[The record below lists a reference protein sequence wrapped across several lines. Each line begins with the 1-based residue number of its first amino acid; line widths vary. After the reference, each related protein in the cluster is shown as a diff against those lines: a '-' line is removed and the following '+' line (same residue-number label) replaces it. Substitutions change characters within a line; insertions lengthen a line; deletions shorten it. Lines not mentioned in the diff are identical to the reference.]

1 MVCAPK
7 SPSPLSVHLYCFLV
21 GCCLHPSLAPFS
33 NALGIE
39 LWRNVQFCKIQ
50 LSLQGRGKKEII
62 GAIQSST
69 RAVWRRYRPRS
80 VFWLGNLNNM
90 CANDLNSESCLG
102 ILLNIHEYPVSIC
115 SMLILLDLQE
125 SILGKDRWP
134 VRQPKRRLVLF
145 WNPPNPWHQGVSMV
159 WIGVLRFGIFSNFF
173 PTKHKMENKF
183 SKLSG
188 MSRHFKGPTKCR
200 RLLSVKQASI
210 IRLDMIGLKSGV
222 SPIERSPFS
231 HDRPGSC
238 GLQPLTLLLCQE
250 PSQGWPRHV
259 AGVHSPARKTL
270 WLWPSLSLKF
280 QHQGRYEHP

>member
-1 MVCAPK
+1 MLATWNDCL
-7 SPSPLSVHLYCFLV
+7 SPSGLCPQITIPAFCTSLLFPCWML
-21 GCCLHPSLAPFS
+21 LHPSLAPFS
-33 NALGIE
+33 DALGIE

-80 VFWLGNLNNM
+80 VFWLGNLNSM

-125 SILGKDRWP
+125 SILSKDRWP

-159 WIGVLRFGIFSNFF
+159 WIGVLRFGIFSKFF
-173 PTKHKMENKF
+173 SNQTQNGKQIFQTFGDVAPLQRSDE
-183 SKLSG
+183 
-188 MSRHFKGPTKCR
+188 MSPPSQR
-200 RLLSVKQASI
+200 QASI
-210 IRLDMIGLKSGV
+210 DYPIGYDW
-222 SPIERSPFS
+222 IEVGCFANRAF
-231 HDRPGSC
+231 
-238 GLQPLTLLLCQE
+238 TL
-250 PSQGWPRHV
+250 
-259 AGVHSPARKTL
+259 
-270 WLWPSLSLKF
+270 
-280 QHQGRYEHP
+280 